1 MTTIVSVHSFRGGT
15 GKSNTTSNVAA
26 NLVKRGFRVGV
37 IDADIQ
43 SPGIH
48 VLFGFDEKV
57 DHTLNEYLWGTS
69 SITDV
74 AHTITDRLAQTT
86 AIESGGELW
95 LVPSS
100 MKTGDIARVLRDGYD
115 VELLSKGMRDLA
127 RELNLDFLLV
137 DTHPGLNEETLLSIT
152 LSDVLLLVLRP
163 DQQDYQGTAVT
174 LDVARR
180 LDVPTLY
187 LVANKVPAGLDPV
200 ALRSQLDDAYA
211 AQTLAVMPLSEDV
224 VVNASNGLFS
234 MLQPEHE
241 WSVQIRAIVDR
252 LEASQPAT

>member
-57 DHTLNEYLWGTS
+57 DHTLNEYLWGTR

-74 AHTITDRLAQTT
+74 AHNITDRLGEATT
-86 AIESGGELW
+86 IEPGGELW

-115 VELLSKGMRDLA
+115 VELLSKGMRELA

-187 LVANKVPAGLDPV
+187 LVANKVPAGLDP
-200 ALRSQLDDAYA
+200 ASLRSQLDEAYS

-234 MLQPEHE
+234 ILQPEHE
-241 WSVQIRAIVDR
+241 WSVQITEIVHR